1 MSTYF
6 IKCDVCNK
14 DIITQHHNAKYCPEC
29 KKNMRKKQQIAAYK
43 KYEEKAKQE
52 YEENIIRIRNSNAR
66 IAAIAAEAKE
76 MGLTY
81 GAYMARLRA
90 VNVLEELQS
99 ENGGNNND

>member
-29 KKNMRKKQQIAAYK
+29 KKNMRKKQRIAAHK
-43 KYEEKAKQE
+43 KYEEKAEQE

-66 IAAIAAEAKE
+66 IAAIVIEAKKA
-76 MGLTY
+76 GLTY
-81 GAYMARLRA
+81 GNYMRLKGA
-90 VNVLEELQS
+90 TNET
-99 ENGGNNND
+99 N

>member
-14 DIITQHHNAKYCPEC
+14 DIITQHHNAKYCPDC
-29 KKNMRKKQQIAAYK
+29 KKIMRKKQRIAGQK

-66 IAAIAAEAKE
+66 IAAIVIEAKKA
-76 MGLTY
+76 GLTY
-81 GAYMARLRA
+81 GNYMGLKGAT
-90 VNVLEELQS
+90 
-99 ENGGNNND
+99 NND

>member
-6 IKCDVCNK
+6 IKCDIFNK
-14 DIITQHHNAKYCPEC
+14 DIITQHHNSKYCPDC
-29 KKNMRKKQQIAAYK
+29 KKNMRKKQQIAAQK
-43 KYEEKAKQE
+43 KYGEKSKQE

-81 GAYMARLRA
+81 GDYMARMR
-90 VNVLEELQS
+90 
-99 ENGGNNND
+99 G